1 MGYPVTSWSGH
12 NYVNLFQFSHMY
24 SIYHACMC
32 PDQRNQLSYPIR
44 VLSVK
49 EESALL
55 EEYFTIMLRQ
65 FQGTGRQNVHIYA
78 YRGRNLK

>member
-1 MGYPVTSWSGH
+1 
-12 NYVNLFQFSHMY
+12 
-24 SIYHACMC
+24 MC

-78 YRGRNLK
+78 